1 MNFTIDN
8 RQIEQL
14 RRSYGA
20 FSDRRFAAGLA
31 TALTKTAQAV
41 QLAQRAE
48 MRDVFDRPTPF
59 TLGAV
64 FVDRA
69 RADKLE
75 ARVGIA
81 NNPGGRGRA
90 PINWLRWQINGGQRT
105 PKAYERA
112 LMRAGAL
119 PEDMRT
125 VPGRFARLD
134 AFGNIS
140 AGQIRQ
146 ILSQLRI
153 ELSSGATSALPRLSK
168 GERALAVAGRK
179 AQVTGALARSFIAEA
194 QAKRRRIDGAYRRA
208 GGQYVAFP
216 NGRGKLRAGIYQVRS
231 TGFGRSDPK
240 PVLIFVSGASYEA
253 GRYDFHYVSELAVQR
268 NLPGAVN
275 DALQD
280 QLRRWAANRGG
291 V

>member
-1 MNFTIDN
+1 MQVTIDS

-14 RRSYGA
+14 RRSYSA
-20 FSDRRFAAGLA
+20 FSDRRFNAGLA
-31 TALTKTAQAV
+31 TALTRAAQAV
-41 QLAQRAE
+41 KLAQQAE
-48 MRDVFDRPTPF
+48 MRDVFDRPSPY
-59 TLGAV
+59 TLGSV

-69 RADKLE
+69 RADKIE

-81 NNPGGRGRA
+81 NSPGGRGRA
-90 PINWLRWQINGGQRT
+90 PISWLRWQINGGQRT

-112 LMRAGAL
+112 LMRAGAM
-119 PEDMRT
+119 PDDMRT
-125 VPGRFARLD
+125 VPGKFARLD

-153 ELSSGATSALPRLSK
+153 ELSSGATSTLPRVGK
-168 GERALAVAGRK
+168 GERALIAGGGKGQVVGPLFTSFVKDAK
-179 AQVTGALARSFIAEA
+179 AKQ
-194 QAKRRRIDGAYRRA
+194 RRIDSAYRRA

-231 TGFGRSDPK
+231 TGFGRTDPK
-240 PVLIFVSGASYEA
+240 PVLIYVKSANYEA

-275 DALQD
+275 QALQD
-280 QLRRWAANRGG
+280 QLRRWAAKQG
-291 V
+291 VA

>member
-8 RQIEQL
+8 RQVEQL

-31 TALTKTAQAV
+31 TALTRTAQAV
-41 QLAQRAE
+41 KLAQQAE
-48 MRDVFDRPTPF
+48 MRDVFDRPAPY

-81 NNPGGRGRA
+81 NAPGGRGRA
-90 PINWLRWQINGGQRT
+90 PISWLRWQISGGQRT

-119 PEDMRT
+119 PDDMRT
-125 VPGRFARLD
+125 VPGKFAKLD
-134 AFGNIS
+134 VFGNIS

-153 ELSSGATSALPRLSK
+153 ELSSGATSALPRVQ
-168 GERALAVAGRK
+168 AADNAATRK
-179 AQVTGALARSFIAEA
+179 AKQ
-194 QAKRRRIDGAYRRA
+194 RRIGSAYKRA

-216 NGRGKLRAGIYQVRS
+216 NGRGKLKPGIYQVRS
-231 TGFGRSDPK
+231 TGFGRTDPK
-240 PVLIFVSGASYEA
+240 PVLIYVKSASYEA
-253 GRYDFHYVSELAVQR
+253 GRYDFHYVSQLAVER
-268 NLPGAVN
+268 NLPDAV
-275 DALQD
+275 DAALQD
-280 QLRRWAANRGG
+280 QLRRWAAKQGAQA
-291 V
+291 

>member
-1 MNFTIDN
+1 MNFTIDT
-8 RQIEQL
+8 RDIDRVRKSFAQ
-14 RRSYGA
+14 

-41 QLAQRAE
+41 QVAQRAE
-48 MRDVFDRPTPF
+48 MRDVFDRPSPY

-81 NNPGGRGRA
+81 DSPGGRGRA
-90 PINWLRWQINGGQRT
+90 AIKYLRWQISGGQRT

-119 PEDMRT
+119 PDDMRT
-125 VPGRFARLD
+125 VPGKYARLD

-140 AGQIRQ
+140 AGQLRQ

-153 ELSSGATSALPRLSK
+153 ELSAGATSVLPSASK
-168 GERALAVAGRK
+168 AER
-179 AQVTGALARSFIAEA
+179 TLARQSTRGASLSASVDIKVARF
-194 QAKRRRIDGAYRRA
+194 KVNRITSAYKRA

-216 NGRGKLRAGIYQVRS
+216 NGRGKLRAGVYQVKS
-231 TGFGRSDPK
+231 SAFGRTDPK
-240 PVLIFVSGASYEA
+240 PVLIYVTHAQYEA
-253 GRYDFHYVSELAVQR
+253 GRYDFDYVSELAIKR
-268 NLPGAVN
+268 H
-275 DALQD
+275 LQAEIDKAMAD
-280 QLRRWAANRGG
+280 QLKRWADKNA
-291 V
+291 

>member
-1 MNFTIDN
+1 MDFTIDN

-14 RRSYGA
+14 RRSYA
-20 FSDRRFAAGLA
+20 TFSDRRFAAGLA

-41 QLAQRAE
+41 KVAQQAE
-48 MRDVFDRPTPF
+48 MRDVFDRPSPY

-81 NNPGGRGRA
+81 NSPGGRGRPA
-90 PINWLRWQINGGQRT
+90 IKYLRWQINGGQRT
-105 PKAYERA
+105 LKAYERA

-119 PEDMRT
+119 PDDMRT
-125 VPGRFARLD
+125 VPGQFAKLD
-134 AFGNIS
+134 AYGNIS

-153 ELSSGATSALPRLSK
+153 ELSSGASSALPVMSRGDRK
-168 GERALAVAGRK
+168 LAGQSTRGAGMAAK
-179 AQVTGALARSFIAEA
+179 ADIKAARFKLNRVNA
-194 QAKRRRIDGAYRRA
+194 AYKRA

-216 NGRGKLRAGIYQVRS
+216 NGRGKLRAGVYQVRS
-231 TGFGRSDPK
+231 TGFGRTDPK
-240 PVLIFVSGASYEA
+240 PVLIFVRSASYEA

-268 NLPGAVN
+268 NLPGAV
-275 DALQD
+275 DEALQD
-280 QLRRWAANRGG
+280 QLLRWAARQGAI
-291 V
+291 

>member
-1 MNFTIDN
+1 MNVTIDN

-31 TALTKTAQAV
+31 TALTRTAQAV
-41 QLAQRAE
+41 KLAQQAE
-48 MRDVFDRPTPF
+48 MRDVFDRPAPY
-59 TLGAV
+59 TLGSV

-81 NNPGGRGRA
+81 NSPGGRGRPA
-90 PINWLRWQINGGQRT
+90 IQYLRWQINGGQRT

-119 PEDMRT
+119 PDDMRT
-125 VPGRFARLD
+125 VPGKFAKLD
-134 AFGNIS
+134 AYGNIS

-153 ELSSGATSALPRLSK
+153 ELSSGATSALPQVSK
-168 GERALAVAGRK
+168 AEKG
-179 AQVTGALARSFIAEA
+179 LARQSTRGAGIASKVDIKVA
-194 QAKRRRIDGAYRRA
+194 RFKVNRVTAAYKRA

-216 NGRGKLRAGIYQVRS
+216 NGRGKLKAGIYQVRS
-231 TGFGRSDPK
+231 TGFGRTDPK
-240 PVLIFVSGASYEA
+240 PVLIYVKSASYEA

-268 NLPGAVN
+268 TLPGAV
-275 DALQD
+275 DEALQD
-280 QLRRWAANRGG
+280 QLRRWAAKQAT

>member
-1 MNFTIDN
+1 MNFTLDN
-8 RQIEQL
+8 RQVDQL
-14 RRSYGA
+14 RRSYAA

-31 TALTKTAQAV
+31 TALTRTAQAIK
-41 QLAQRAE
+41 QAQQAE
-48 MRDVFDRPTPF
+48 MRDVFDRPAPY

-81 NNPGGRGRA
+81 NAPGGRGRA
-90 PINWLRWQINGGQRT
+90 PISWLRWQINGGQRT

-119 PEDMRT
+119 PDDMRT
-125 VPGRFARLD
+125 VPGKFARLD

-153 ELSSGATSALPRLSK
+153 ELSSGATSALPAVSRADRRL
-168 GERALAVAGRK
+168 AGQTTRK
-179 AQVTGALARSFIAEA
+179 AGPAARTDIKVARF
-194 QAKRRRIDGAYRRA
+194 KVRRVDSAYKRA
-208 GGQYVAFP
+208 GGQFVAFP
-216 NGRGKLRAGIYQVRS
+216 QGRGKLRAGIYQVRS
-231 TGFGRSDPK
+231 TGFGRTDPK
-240 PVLIFVSGASYEA
+240 PVLLFVSSASYEA
-253 GRYDFHYVSELAVQR
+253 GRYDFHYVSELAYRRSV
-268 NLPGAVN
+268 
-275 DALQD
+275 DAEIDDAMQD
-280 QLRRWAANRGG
+280 QLRRWAAKQGA

>member
-31 TALTKTAQAV
+31 TALTKTAQTV

-48 MRDVFDRPTPF
+48 MRDVFDRPSPY

-81 NNPGGRGRA
+81 DSPGGRGRPA
-90 PINWLRWQINGGQRT
+90 IKYLRWQINGGQRT

-112 LMRAGAL
+112 LMRAGVL
-119 PEDMRT
+119 PDDMRT
-125 VPGRFARLD
+125 VPGKFAKLD
-134 AFGNIS
+134 GYGNIS

-153 ELSSGATSALPRLSK
+153 ELSSGATSVLPRVMD
-168 GERALAVAGRK
+168 ADNQATRK
-179 AQVTGALARSFIAEA
+179 AKQRRITGAY
-194 QAKRRRIDGAYRRA
+194 KRA
-208 GGQYVAFP
+208 GGQFVAFP
-216 NGRGKLRAGIYQVRS
+216 RGRGKLAAGIYQVRS
-231 TGFGRSDPK
+231 TGFGRTDPK
-240 PVLIFVSGASYEA
+240 PVLLFVSSANYEV
-253 GRYDFHYVSELAVQR
+253 GRYDFHYVSQLAVER
-268 NLPGAVN
+268 NLASAVN
-275 DALQD
+275 QAMQD
-280 QLRRWAANRGG
+280 QLRRWAAKQAGM
-291 V
+291 

>member
-1 MNFTIDN
+1 MNFTINTRDLD
-8 RQIEQL
+8 RVRKSFAQ
-14 RRSYGA
+14 

-41 QLAQRAE
+41 QIAQRAE
-48 MRDVFDRPTPF
+48 MRDVFDRPSPY

-81 NNPGGRGRA
+81 DSPGGRGRA
-90 PINWLRWQINGGQRT
+90 AIKYLRWQMSGGQRT

-119 PEDMRT
+119 PDDMRT
-125 VPGRFARLD
+125 VPGKFARLD

-140 AGQIRQ
+140 AGQLRQ

-153 ELSSGATSALPRLSK
+153 ELSSGAISALPVASKADRL
-168 GERALAVAGRK
+168 LAGQSTRGAAGPLKSDIKVARFK
-179 AQVTGALARSFIAEA
+179 V
-194 QAKRRRIDGAYRRA
+194 KRVDAAYKRA

-216 NGRGKLRAGIYQVRS
+216 NGRGKLRAGIYQVKS
-231 TGFGRSDPK
+231 TGFGRTDPK
-240 PVLIFVSGASYEA
+240 PVLIYVTHTQYEA
-253 GRYDFHYVSELAVQR
+253 GRYDFDHVSEQAIKR
-268 NLPGAVN
+268 HLPAEV
-275 DALQD
+275 DKAMAD
-280 QLRRWAANRGG
+280 QLKRWADKTA
-291 V
+291 

>member
-1 MNFTIDN
+1 MNFTIDT
-8 RQIEQL
+8 RDIDRVRKSFAQ
-14 RRSYGA
+14 
-20 FSDRRFAAGLA
+20 FSDRRFNAGLA
-31 TALTKTAQAV
+31 TALTRTAQAV
-41 QLAQRAE
+41 KVAQQAE
-48 MRDVFDRPTPF
+48 MRDVFDRPSPY

-81 NNPGGRGRA
+81 DSPASRGRA
-90 PINWLRWQINGGQRT
+90 AIKYLRWQISGGQRT

-119 PEDMRT
+119 HDDMLT
-125 VPGRFARLD
+125 VPGKFARLD

-153 ELSSGATSALPRLSK
+153 ELSAGATSALPAVSRADRRLA
-168 GERALAVAGRK
+168 GETTRGVGHAATVDIKVARFK
-179 AQVTGALARSFIAEA
+179 VKRVEA
-194 QAKRRRIDGAYRRA
+194 AYKRA

-216 NGRGKLRAGIYQVRS
+216 NGRGKLRAGIYQVKS
-231 TGFGRSDPK
+231 SAFGRTDPK
-240 PVLIFVSGASYEA
+240 PVLLYVKHAQYEA
-253 GRYDFHYVSELAVQR
+253 GRFDFDYVSQLAIQR
-268 NLPGAVN
+268 TLPAEV
-275 DALQD
+275 DKALAD
-280 QLRRWAANRGG
+280 QLRRWADKTVLA
-291 V
+291 